1 MMVSVPMALR
11 LNTVSPARSR
21 MPSSPPALFQVN
33 GSSRKKTPIVF
44 STNCTMSVS
53 VMDHMPPIAEYSMTT
68 APPMMTDSV
77 RPVPNSTLNTVA

>member
-1 MMVSVPMALR
+1 M
-11 LNTVSPARSR
+11 
-21 MPSSPPALFQVN
+21 
-33 GSSRKKTPIVF
+33 VF